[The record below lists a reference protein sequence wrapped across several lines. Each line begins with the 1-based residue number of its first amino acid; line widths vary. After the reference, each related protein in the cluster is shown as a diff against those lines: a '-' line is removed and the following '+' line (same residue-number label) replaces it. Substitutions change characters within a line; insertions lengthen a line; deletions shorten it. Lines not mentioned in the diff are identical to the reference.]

1 MKNYHFTLGQTRDP
15 RQGVCQYCNKFIA
28 SMLKRHEASCHLNK
42 DDLWTVTLNVPVGV
56 MRNNVNMKKKLSS
69 ARVG

>member
-1 MKNYHFTLGQTRDP
+1 MKSNNFTSGKTRDP

-28 SMLKRHEASCHLNK
+28 SMLKRHEASCYLNK

-56 MRNNVNMKKKLSS
+56 MRNNVNMKKAQLS
-69 ARVG
+69 